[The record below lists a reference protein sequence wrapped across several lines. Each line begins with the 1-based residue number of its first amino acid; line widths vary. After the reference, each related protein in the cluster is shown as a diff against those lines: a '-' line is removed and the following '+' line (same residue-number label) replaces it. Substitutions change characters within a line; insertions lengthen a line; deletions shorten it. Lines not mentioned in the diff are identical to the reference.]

1 MLPDRHGRYG
11 RYGGRFVPE
20 TLMPALL
27 ELEEAYRKISREKDF
42 KDELAWYLK
51 DYVGRP
57 TPLYFARH
65 LTAALGGPQIYIKR
79 EDLAHTGAHKINN
92 TLGQGLLARRMGKQ
106 RLIAETGAGQH
117 GVATATVAALLGM
130 ECDIYM
136 GTEDIRRQRLN
147 VIRMRLLG
155 SRACRWSPAAAP

>member
-27 ELEEAYRKISREKDF
+27 ELEEAYRRISRERDF
-42 KDELAWYLK
+42 KEELAWYLK

-65 LTAALGGPQIYIKR
+65 LTAALKGPQIYIKR

-92 TLGQGLLARRMGKQ
+92 TLGQGLLARRMGKK
-106 RLIAETGAGQH
+106 RLIAETGAGLTQ
-117 GVATATVAALLGM
+117 V
-130 ECDIYM
+130 
-136 GTEDIRRQRLN
+136 RSQ
-147 VIRMRLLG
+147 
-155 SRACRWSPAAAP
+155 SRGKYICSAEQELC